1 MALISAGGSGLGAAA
16 AKRLATDGFKVAILS
31 SSGKGEA
38 LANELGGI
46 GVTGSNQSN
55 DDLQR
60 LVDAVMRQWGR
71 IDVLVNS
78 GGHGPR
84 GPVLEIT
91 DEQWHLGLDIY
102 LMNVIRPVRIVA
114 PIMQAQKSGSIIN
127 FSSVAAFEPVAGF
140 PTSAVFRAGL
150 AAYAKVFAD
159 TYAADNVRMNNIQCG
174 WIDSLPTV
182 IERCDGVP
190 MKRYGST
197 AEIAATV
204 AFLASEGGV
213 TSPDRTCG
221 SMAAWDA
228 PYSVEPEGLCGAQPS
243 GRKSV
248 DAESRDVLLRVTA
261 DRQVGSDLADDA
273 GELEAMPRARRDD
286 HDAIVL
292 R

>member
-1 MALISAGGSGLGAAA
+1 M
-16 AKRLATDGFKVAILS
+16 
-31 SSGKGEA
+31 
-38 LANELGGI
+38 
-46 GVTGSNQSN
+46 
-55 DDLQR
+55 
-60 LVDAVMRQWGR
+60 GR

-228 PYSVEPEGLCGAQPS
+228 PYSVEPEGLCGAQPQAGNRS
-243 GRKSV
+243 MRNREMSCSV
-248 DAESRDVLLRVTA
+248 SPLIARSAAISPTTPANLPCPEHGETISRCDRPPVTC
-261 DRQVGSDLADDA
+261 R
-273 GELEAMPRARRDD
+273 
-286 HDAIVL
+286 
-292 R
+292 

>member
-1 MALISAGGSGLGAAA
+1 MSMEKWRSFPPAEAAWARQPPSAWRRMVS
-16 AKRLATDGFKVAILS
+16 RWRFS

-71 IDVLVNS
+71 IDVLVNN

-127 FSSVAAFEPVAGF
+127 FHRSRPSSRLRDSRRPRCSGQDLP
-140 PTSAVFRAGL
+140 PTQRSSRIP
-150 AAYAKVFAD
+150 
-159 TYAADNVRMNNIQCG
+159 MP
-174 WIDSLPTV
+174 PT
-182 IERCDGVP
+182 
-190 MKRYGST
+190 
-197 AEIAATV
+197 
-204 AFLASEGGV
+204 
-213 TSPDRTCG
+213 TC
-221 SMAAWDA
+221 A
-228 PYSVEPEGLCGAQPS
+228 
-243 GRKSV
+243 
-248 DAESRDVLLRVTA
+248 
-261 DRQVGSDLADDA
+261 
-273 GELEAMPRARRDD
+273 
-286 HDAIVL
+286 
-292 R
+292 